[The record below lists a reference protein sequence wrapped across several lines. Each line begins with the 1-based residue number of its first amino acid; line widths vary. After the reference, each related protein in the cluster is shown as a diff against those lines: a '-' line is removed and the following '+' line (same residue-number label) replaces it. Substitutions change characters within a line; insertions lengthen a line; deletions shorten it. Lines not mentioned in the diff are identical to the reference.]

1 MKYYKAELDGKI
13 IVRSSVRDYSHA
25 VIFGDHWITS
35 GYGSF
40 SGSLENAQKMHKTY
54 SQKWSDTYF
63 TIVEAEEISES
74 EFKTWKAKLSILGA
88 MQETMRA
95 K

>member
-1 MKYYKAELDGKI
+1 MAKFYKATLGDKI
-13 IVRSSVRDYSHA
+13 IVRSSVREYSHA
-25 VIFGDHWITS
+25 VIFGDHWVTT

-54 SQKWSDTYF
+54 SQRWFDTSF

-74 EFKTWKAKLSILGA
+74 EFKTLKAKLAVLGA
-88 MQETMRA
+88 IEEA
-95 K
+95 I